1 MVCLMTSGLLSLF
14 LAILPLAMDTFAI
27 AAVVGGT
34 SRLTG
39 WARWRISAMFVIFE
53 GGMPLVGLALGAS
66 VGHAIGDTADY
77 LSGGL
82 LIALAGYLRWADRDD
97 DDDDD
102 DDGEVAKARRLS
114 SARGLALVGLALSIS
129 LDEWAI
135 GLGLGLGS
143 HQGQGLVRP
152 AVIIAAIAV
161 QTLIVS
167 QLGLSL
173 GARVSNRLRER
184 IEHLTSPGLACLGGY
199 ELTGTLM
206 NAGLVTALEIAIGAT
221 LILVLATVIMVR
233 RPTQRGTHPVTQA
246 SSPYVSSNTAPPAKL
261 GDPVLISSALE
272 TPGHAGQG
280 KDGIG
285 CIAYQR
291 ELALRPERGSPV
303 TIGGFTP
310 PN

>member
-1 MVCLMTSGLLSLF
+1 MTSGFLSLF

-39 WARWRISAMFVIFE
+39 WARWRISAVFVIFE

-82 LIALAGYLRWADRDD
+82 LIALAGYLRWADRVDD
-97 DDDDD
+97 DDDDGED

-143 HQGQGLVRP
+143 HQGPNLVRP

-199 ELTGTLM
+199 QLTGTLM
-206 NAGLVTALEIAIGAT
+206 NAGSVTALEIVIGAT
-221 LILVLATVIMVR
+221 LILFPATVIMLR
-233 RPTQRGTHPVTQA
+233 RPTQRGRHPVTQA
-246 SSPYVSSNTAPPAKL
+246 ASPYLPSNTAPPANL
-261 GDPVLISSALE
+261 GDPVLIPSASE
-272 TPGHAGQG
+272 TPGHTDQG
-280 KDGIG
+280 RDGIG
-285 CIAYQR
+285 CIASQR
-291 ELALRPERGSPV
+291 ELALRPARGGPV
-303 TIGGFTP
+303 TIGGSTP
-310 PN
+310 PI